1 MMSAKKQTNRDIL
14 CRLGFNLMAHLEA
27 MRGKGMDIGDIEIQN
42 CVQASAA
49 ALRVWEDSN
58 FPYRLPE
65 DLRAFLRTSNGF
77 SLEWASKQQQRSP
90 EEGGSGGEN
99 VIGRIRVDSLSA
111 MTRVPL
117 DKDDLRDMAY
127 SRARAAAA
135 AAAAASAR
143 SLPRRRPRAPSSSH
157 GDNGLD
163 AKGAHGGGTA
173 AVLAATDAPSSSE
186 DHAKTPATS
195 SSSAYGIAAFC
206 VDSSCEVGRVALV
219 YGGTPVMGSGGDGDF
234 GERRE
239 RPGNSSNSSTR
250 EKDSSRNK
258 ASARQ
263 ELSNPEVWL
272 QDLSCR
278 WHFLAD
284 GFTSYFRMMVLHL
297 GVLGWQQA
305 FTPVG
310 LSPTTEQCMRLFCP
324 DRLLFDQ
331 LEWRAERANA
341 KAAREAAATAHNH
354 DQHGGGIQADVQRHS

>member
-14 CRLGFNLMAHLEA
+14 CRLGFDLMAHLEA
-27 MRGKGMDIGDIEIQN
+27 MRGKGMDIRDIEIQD
-42 CVQASAA
+42 CVKASAA

-77 SLEWASKQQQRSP
+77 SLGWTSKQQQRSP
-90 EEGGSGGEN
+90 EEEGSGGDK

-117 DKDDLRDMAY
+117 DEDDLRDMAY
-127 SRARAAAA
+127 ARARAAAA
-135 AAAAASAR
+135 AAAAAARAR
-143 SLPRRRPRAPSSSH
+143 SLPRRRPRAPSSGH
-157 GDNGLD
+157 GGNGLD
-163 AKGAHGGGTA
+163 AKGFHGGGTA
-173 AVLAATDAPSSSE
+173 SVLAVTDAPSSSE

-195 SSSAYGIAAFC
+195 SSSSAYGIAAFC
-206 VDSSCEVGRVALV
+206 LDSSCEVGRVALV

-239 RPGNSSNSSTR
+239 RPGSSSNSNTR

-258 ASARQ
+258 TSATQ

-278 WHFLAD
+278 WHFLAG

-310 LSPTTEQCMRLFCP
+310 LSPTTEQVSYSLWR
-324 DRLLFDQ
+324 RRRRSFDSV
-331 LEWRAERANA
+331 ANEMPSIEPLA
-341 KAAREAAATAHNH
+341 
-354 DQHGGGIQADVQRHS
+354 ADVLA

>member
-1 MMSAKKQTNRDIL
+1 
-14 CRLGFNLMAHLEA
+14 MAHLEA
-27 MRGKGMDIGDIEIQN
+27 MRGKGIDIRDIEIQD

-65 DLRAFLRTSNGF
+65 DVRAFLRTSNGF
-77 SLEWASKQQQRSP
+77 SLEWASKLQHSP
-90 EEGGSGGEN
+90 EEEGSGGVK

-117 DKDDLRDMAY
+117 DEDDLRDMAY
-127 SRARAAAA
+127 ARARAAAA
-135 AAAAASAR
+135 AAAAAARAR
-143 SLPRRRPRAPSSSH
+143 SLPRRCPRAPSSGH

-163 AKGAHGGGTA
+163 AKGVHGGGTA
-173 AVLAATDAPSSSE
+173 AVLAATEASSSSE
-186 DHAKTPATS
+186 DHAKTPATIS
-195 SSSAYGIAAFC
+195 SSSPYGIAAFC
-206 VDSSCEVGRVALV
+206 LDSSCEVGRVALV
-219 YGGTPVMGSGGDGDF
+219 YGGTPVMGSGGDGQF
-234 GERRE
+234 GDRRE
-239 RPGNSSNSSTR
+239 RPGSSSNGNTR
-250 EKDSSRNK
+250 EKDSGRNK
-258 ASARQ
+258 TSAAQ

-310 LSPTTEQCMRLFCP
+310 LSPTTEQCMRWFCP

-331 LEWRAERANA
+331 LEWGAERANA

-354 DQHGGGIQADVQRHS
+354 DQHGGGVQADVQRNS